1 MDQATATVT
10 SHEVA
15 ASTPATSTPAT
26 PVPTTLHPTMPS
38 SGTRKTGSPDQL
50 ARHDWLE
57 AQDSPVVRAWAA
69 RHDARC
75 RTYLA
80 GLAADAPVR
89 ARLSE
94 LLAVDERW
102 VPVSKGG
109 VRLEHR
115 QAAGEQRPS
124 LWVTDE
130 GGERCIVD
138 AASLDD
144 DGLTAIGAADL
155 SPDGS
160 LLAWTT
166 ARAGVDWVTV
176 RFRDTRTGEDLPD
189 VLTGIKWAQFAWVG
203 TEAIAYLA
211 LAEPGADE
219 DLLALNADP
228 RIKLHTFGRPQSE
241 DEVVFEPTDAV
252 WALPHTSSDGRWF
265 VVEEQV
271 GIVPARLHVRP
282 VGSDGAW
289 HTVVDGLGPIHFL
302 GMVGDELVCLDFRDA
317 PNGRVVAI
325 DRRDGTERVVLAEQ
339 DRALEPYG
347 AGLAAD
353 QVVTSRHGVAGSVV
367 EVTPL
372 AGGQLQLLLETE
384 SAIVRDLSTAGDEPV
399 AYVHVERCDSEP
411 GSEIVCHDLAVG
423 TAEVLH
429 RTRLPA
435 RGDVVVETVHATSA
449 DGTRVPMRVI
459 RAAGPRPDGDAKVLL
474 SVYGGYSVPFLTT
487 GYESWHRVWLDAGG
501 VLAYAGIRGG
511 GELGEEWH
519 LAATRTDKQRG
530 IDDLIACTAWFEQQ
544 GWAGPRS
551 VALNGMSNG
560 GLMVG
565 TVLTQRPDLLGA
577 AIPEVGVFDLL
588 RFHLFTAGHG
598 WVREF
603 GDVDVPAERAAL
615 EAYSPLHRITGG
627 APYPPTLV
635 LTADR
640 DDRVPPGPHSYR
652 FFAAL
657 QDAMGVDA
665 TVHLRVAHNAG
676 HAAGRTLAERIDERA
691 AVLAFAAEAMAL
703 PVPADLCT
711 TTSDKESA

>member
-1 MDQATATVT
+1 MDLSTAPTAAD
-10 SHEVA
+10 EVA
-15 ASTPATSTPAT
+15 L
-26 PVPTTLHPTMPS
+26 TTLDRHTPSTTMPTAVPPQTAAP
-38 SGTRKTGSPDQL
+38 GGL

-57 AQDSPVVRAWAA
+57 AQDSPDVRAWAA
-69 RHDARC
+69 HHDARC
-75 RTYLA
+75 RAYLS
-80 GLAADAPVR
+80 GLDADAPLR
-89 ARLSE
+89 ARLRE
-94 LLAVDERW
+94 LLAVDQRW
-102 VPVSKGG
+102 VPESRGG
-109 VRLEHR
+109 VGLERR
-115 QAAGEQRPS
+115 QGSGEQRPS
-124 LWVTDE
+124 LWVTDAT
-130 GGERCIVD
+130 GERCIVD
-138 AASLDD
+138 ADSLDD

-176 RFRDTRTGEDLPD
+176 RFRDTRTGADLPD

-211 LAEPGADE
+211 LADPNADE

-228 RIKLHTFGRPQSE
+228 RIKLHTFGRPQTE
-241 DEVVFEPTDAV
+241 DVVVFEPTDAI
-252 WALPHTSSDGRWF
+252 WALPHTSGDGRWM

-271 GIVPARLHVRP
+271 GIVPARLHVRA
-282 VGSDGAW
+282 VGSDGPW
-289 HTVVDGLGPIHFL
+289 HTVVDGLGPIHYL
-302 GMVGDELVCLDFRDA
+302 GMAGDELVCLDFRDA
-317 PNGRVVAI
+317 PNGRVVAV
-325 DRRDGTERVVLAEQ
+325 DRRDGAVRVVLAEQ
-339 DRALEPYG
+339 GTAIDPYG

-353 QVVTSRHGVAGSVV
+353 RVVTVRHGVAGSVV
-367 EVTPL
+367 EATPL
-372 AGGQLQLLLETE
+372 SGGPSRVLLETG
-384 SAIVRDLSTAGDEPV
+384 SAIVRDLSTVGDEPV
-399 AYVHVERCDSEP
+399 AFLHVERCDGEP
-411 GSEIVCHDLAVG
+411 GSEIVRHDLVAG

-429 RTRLPA
+429 RTRLPSQ
-435 RGDVVVETVHATSA
+435 GDVVIETVHATSA
-449 DGTRVPMRVI
+449 DGTAVPMRVI

-474 SVYGGYSVPFLTT
+474 SVYGGYSVPFLVT
-487 GYESWHRVWLDAGG
+487 GYESWHRAWLDAGG

-519 LAATRTDKQRG
+519 LAATRTGKQRG
-530 IDDLIACTAWFEQQ
+530 IDDLIACTAWFEQE
-544 GWAGPRS
+544 GWAAPRS

-565 TVLTQRPDLLGA
+565 AVLTQRPDLLGA

-603 GDVDVPAERAAL
+603 GDVDVPAERTAL
-615 EAYSPLHRITGG
+615 EACSPLHRIAGG

-657 QDAMGVDA
+657 QDAMGVDG

-676 HAAGRTLAERIDERA
+676 HAAGRTLAERIDERG
-691 AVLAFAAEAMAL
+691 AVLAFAAQALAL
-703 PVPADLCT
+703 PVPADLSIT
-711 TTSDKESA
+711 SSDKEPA